1 MDIQKKYLELLK
13 KSLLNELYL
22 ENELRIFCL
31 AEKELYKK
39 GFLNFQQVDFEKLHH
54 ICRHFPEKIQA
65 LIKGREEGKLIKVNT
80 PHLVYA
86 DTMIGR
92 KRLNHIEYCLDTIL
106 KEEVP
111 GDVIECGVWKGGVTI
126 FMKAYLEVY
135 QTKNRAVWIA
145 DSFEGVPKSTL
156 AQDKYTDL
164 SKEAYPGLAIPKEE
178 VIRNFEKYE
187 VPLENVKFLEGW
199 FKDTLP
205 HAPMEKLA
213 LLRLDGDL
221 YESTMDVLQSLY
233 HKLSTGGFVIIDD
246 FRALPQ
252 CEEAVKDFRSEHAI
266 TEEIQ
271 MIDSEAAFWR
281 KGN

>member
-1 MDIQKKYLELLK
+1 VIEAAICKPALFKVS
-13 KSLLNELYL
+13 SLPVYEYQYW
-22 ENELRIFCL
+22 
-31 AEKELYKK
+31 YKK
-39 GFLNFQQVDFEKLHH
+39 PAFVNQRQKALEKPC
-54 ICRHFPEKIQA
+54 I
-65 LIKGREEGKLIKVNT
+65 V
-80 PHLVYA
+80 
-86 DTMIGR
+86 
-92 KRLNHIEYCLDTIL
+92 